1 MNHTPGPWAMQVFT
15 AANGDLCPG
24 VVGANG
30 AAVAWLN
37 NETDARLIACA
48 PALLEAL
55 RRIVASDDAYLTINA
70 TDGDDIARMVEYAA
84 AFDTARAAIKKATGV
99 QA

>member
-37 NETDARLIACA
+37 NETDARLIAAA
-48 PALLEAL
+48 PELLMACIAL
-55 RRIVASDDAYLTINA
+55 
-70 TDGDDIARMVEYAA
+70 IAHCDNTPPMGESLWSVQQI
-84 AFDTARAAIKKATGV
+84 RAAIKKAIGGST
-99 QA
+99 